1 MDKYSS
7 LLYPFLSYE
16 ENETLLIWSQNPNL
30 DRNKFVTIFV
40 NTTATSVFN
49 ARVK

>member
-16 ENETLLIWSQNPNL
+16 ENEALCIWLQNPNH

-40 NTTATSVFN
+40 NPTATFLFSDI
-49 ARVK
+49 VK

>member
-7 LLYPFLSYE
+7 LLNPFLSYE
-16 ENETLLIWSQNPNL
+16 ENEALWIWPQNPNH

-40 NTTATSVFN
+40 NTTATSVFS